1 VLPIVAV
8 QVSPAPPAPALE
20 ERLLSACSAGLAK
33 ARCVAARELSPSTES
48 ELRAIA
54 MVFFVEPARVSIEVG
69 LSGESDAAWVSR
81 ELEFAE
87 RDPDI
92 ERWRA
97 IGFTIALLADDR
109 RFWAEPV
116 AAATVAD
123 APPEVASARPAESPR
138 SEVDGRALA
147 GTGVVGGALRL
158 GAELR
163 VAARLASA
171 FFATGSV
178 SYTLAEERAY
188 DVRWFDGSLGLGY
201 DLGDVWREVGA
212 RLRLEAVAENV
223 AVSAERGPLADR
235 RSAWIPG
242 VCLGADLS
250 WRFAAPLLLSAGLD
264 AFWLDGGT
272 AIRAEGERLGTSAGA
287 GFRLGLGAGY
297 GF

>member
-48 ELRAIA
+48 EPRAIA

-69 LSGESDAAWVSR
+69 LSGESDTAWVSR

-87 RDPDI
+87 RDPEI

-116 AAATVAD
+116 AVASIAD
-123 APPEVASARPAESPR
+123 APPEVASARPAEPAR

-147 GTGVVGGALRL
+147 GTGIVGGALRL
-158 GAELR
+158 GAEAR
-163 VAARLASA
+163 VAVRLASA
-171 FFATGSV
+171 FLATGSV
-178 SYTLAEERAY
+178 SYASAMTARARRVPLRASRALNTRSHSRGGPSERASPPPAQRMRVTQPRS
-188 DVRWFDGSLGLGY
+188 DPSESVRGVVG
-201 DLGDVWREVGA
+201 EV
-212 RLRLEAVAENV
+212 RLPALP
-223 AVSAERGPLADR
+223 RGR
-235 RSAWIPG
+235 
-242 VCLGADLS
+242 
-250 WRFAAPLLLSAGLD
+250 
-264 AFWLDGGT
+264 
-272 AIRAEGERLGTSAGA
+272 
-287 GFRLGLGAGY
+287 Y
-297 GF
+297 